1 MHGAICVSVRART
14 RTKGHRHIRAELRA
28 RPLHRRR
35 GRRRRDVVVV
45 VAVVSVG
52 QPVAELQR
60 ANKSLNM
67 LASYAKTFLL
77 CTHVEPV
84 PHTGASTV
92 RTGAFWLILVIFIK
106 DMIRPSQ

>member
-14 RTKGHRHIRAELRA
+14 RTKGHRHIRADQLA

-35 GRRRRDVVVV
+35 GRRRRDVVVIV

-52 QPVAELQR
+52 RPVAELQR

-67 LASYAKTFLL
+67 LASYAKTFVL
-77 CTHVEPV
+77 CTHGEPV

-92 RTGAFWLILVIFIK
+92 KTGAFWLNL
-106 DMIRPSQ
+106 

>member
-1 MHGAICVSVRART
+1 MHGDICVSVRART

-77 CTHVEPV
+77 CTHVKPV